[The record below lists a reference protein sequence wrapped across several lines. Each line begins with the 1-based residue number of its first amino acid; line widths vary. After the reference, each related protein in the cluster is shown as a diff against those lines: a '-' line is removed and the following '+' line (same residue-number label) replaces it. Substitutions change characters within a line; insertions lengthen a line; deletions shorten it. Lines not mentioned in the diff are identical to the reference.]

1 MPAMPGGFDVSQLGQ
16 MLTQLGQMLSQA
28 GATGGGG
35 PVNYDL
41 AAQMARQHLAG
52 TTSSLTAAQ
61 RSAVADA
68 VKLAELW
75 LDPAT
80 DFPAGATETV
90 AWSATE
96 WVTASMPTWKRLCDP
111 VAQRV
116 AGAWVDGLG
125 GLGGEM
131 EEARAAAGPMLAMLG
146 QMGGLAFGSQLGQGL
161 AQLGAEVLTS
171 TDIGI
176 PVGPDRVVALL
187 PENVEKFTAE
197 LNRPASEVMIYLAA
211 REAAHHRLFAHVG
224 WLKERLLGTVEEY
237 ARGIRVDTSRIEE
250 LARGID
256 PSNPAAIEEAM
267 RSGMFEPE
275 TTPEQK
281 AALARL
287 ETLLALIE
295 GWVDAVVSD
304 AVGDRLPGAEALRE
318 TLRRRRASGG
328 PAEQT
333 FATIVGL
340 ELRPRR
346 LRAAAELWRLLGE
359 QRGTAGRDA
368 LWAHPDLIPS
378 ADDLDDPAAFVG
390 RDEGSDPIAEL
401 ERQMSA
407 DAAEEADSGQDTGE
421 DGRPVRVIPG
431 GPSEHAVL
439 AARLVAVG
447 AHQAQPGGGRQ
458 TLQVAHRPVGA
469 RIAAHPRPEPLVVT
483 GLQQVR
489 QLVDQHVVDHPAGR
503 VAQPLADPDR
513 AVGGRARRP
522 PRAHR
527 RHPAHGRRL
536 RAGLQEPA
544 GQLQAAAVQRVVAA
558 AGG

>member
-1 MPAMPGGFDVSQLGQ
+1 MSDTPFGFGPADRDRDDKENDRGREPDRPGDGPQDPFGLGNLPGMPPGGFPGIPGLPGMPGMPGGPGGFDVNQLGQ

-28 GATGGGG
+28 QNTGGG

-41 AAQMARQHLAG
+41 AAQLAQQRLAA
-52 TTSSLTAAQ
+52 TTSSLTGAQ
-61 RSAVADA
+61 RAAVSDA

-75 LDPAT
+75 LDAAT
-80 DFPAGATETV
+80 DFPAGATETR
-90 AWSATE
+90 AWSASE
-96 WVTASMPTWKRLCDP
+96 WVSASMPTWKRLCDP

-116 AGAWVDGLG
+116 SGSWIEAVP
-125 GLGGEM
+125 

-146 QMGGLAFGSQLGQGL
+146 QMGGLAFGSQLGGSL
-161 AQLGAEVLTS
+161 AQLAAEVLTS
-171 TDIGI
+171 TEIGV
-176 PVGPDRVVALL
+176 PVGPDRVAALL
-187 PENVEKFTAE
+187 PENIEKFTKD
-197 LNRPASEVMIYLAA
+197 LDRPASEVMIFLAA

-267 RSGMFEPE
+267 QSGMFEPE
-275 TTPEQK
+275 TTPEQE

-295 GWVDAVVSD
+295 GWVDAVVAD
-304 AVGDRLPGAEALRE
+304 AVGDRLPGADALRE

-333 FATIVGL
+333 FATVVGL

-359 QRGTAGRDA
+359 QRGIAGRDA

-390 RDEGSDPIAEL
+390 RDELGDPMAEL
-401 ERQMSA
+401 LKL
-407 DAAEEADSGQDTGE
+407 G
-421 DGRPVRVIPG
+421 
-431 GPSEHAVL
+431 
-439 AARLVAVG
+439 
-447 AHQAQPGGGRQ
+447 
-458 TLQVAHRPVGA
+458 
-469 RIAAHPRPEPLVVT
+469 
-483 GLQQVR
+483 
-489 QLVDQHVVDHPAGR
+489 
-503 VAQPLADPDR
+503 DR
-513 AVGGRARRP
+513 AAADDPEKGRDNSTDDGP
-522 PRAHR
+522 ESDGPESKGPN
-527 RHPAHGRRL
+527 PAT
-536 RAGLQEPA
+536 
-544 GQLQAAAVQRVVAA
+544 
-558 AGG
+558 